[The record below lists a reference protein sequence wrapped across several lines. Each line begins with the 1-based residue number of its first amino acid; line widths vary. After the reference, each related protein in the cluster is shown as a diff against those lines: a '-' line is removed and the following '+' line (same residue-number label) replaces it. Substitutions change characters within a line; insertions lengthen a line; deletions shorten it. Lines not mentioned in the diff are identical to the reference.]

1 MSSTVLVG
9 NAAGAGVRAQ
19 PRAARPRRRRAIY
32 SIVLGLIAWELIGRF
47 LLTDRILF
55 APFSQVMVVLW
66 ELTASGE
73 IWSHLR
79 ASGTEFFLGF
89 GLAAAFGITVGA
101 LMGRFAIV
109 RDYADPWVSI
119 LYSSPLV
126 ALMPFYLLLFGVGL
140 VSKIAIV
147 FTVSVFPILLNTY
160 VGITSTERNH
170 LDVARAFCCGRWQTF
185 VKVEFPSALPF
196 IITGLRLGLGR
207 GLTGVVV
214 GEMFSARAGLGYLI
228 ASAGQSFDA
237 AKVLA
242 GVLLFTISGYAM
254 MSFLTWLGQR
264 LAPWRQSTDAR

>member
-1 MSSTVLVG
+1 M
-9 NAAGAGVRAQ
+9 
-19 PRAARPRRRRAIY
+19 Y
-32 SIVLGLIAWELIGRF
+32 SIIAGLVAWELIGRF
-47 LLTDRILF
+47 ILTDRILF

-73 IWSHLR
+73 IWAHLA
-79 ASGTEFFLGF
+79 ASATEFFLGF
-89 GLAAAFGITVGA
+89 ALASGVGIGMGV

-140 VSKIAIV
+140 VSKVAIV
-147 FTVSVFPILLNTY
+147 FTVSIFPILLNTY
-160 VGITSTERNH
+160 VGVTSTDRHH
-170 LDVARAFCCGRWQTF
+170 LDVARAFCCGSWHTF
-185 VKVEFPSALPF
+185 VKVEIPSALPF

-242 GVLLFTISGYAM
+242 GVLLFTIAGYGM
-254 MSFLTWLGQR
+254 MNFLSWLGRR
-264 LAPWRQSTDAR
+264 LAPWRAEGR